1 MNLDCTSNPFFLIPE
16 ITCFF
21 INKATTLRNK
31 RQENVQVKVVKKY
44 LPKVNKCHMYYPP
57 QWGAAKLVHYSF

>member
-1 MNLDCTSNPFFLIPE
+1 MNLYCTSNPFFLIPE

-31 RQENVQVKVVKKY
+31 RVEKCAGKSGKKVSYRRLIDAICIILRNGV
-44 LPKVNKCHMYYPP
+44 P
-57 QWGAAKLVHYSF
+57 QS